1 MIRRQ
6 SHPSLALLLVVGLAG
21 ASLLFGAAGAHAT
34 FIGSV
39 QFEGRL
45 VDVHSDD
52 FEHGTASH
60 QYRLETDQGTFQLR
74 FADRSP
80 ELPRASRVAVRG
92 QRSGSTITVAAG
104 GVRAAA
110 GSTTSSAATTGA
122 RRVAVILFTFAD
134 NNVQPYTPAYAQG
147 VAFTNPNSVAAYY
160 TEASWGQ
167 LILSGEVFGWYQLH
181 DTSASCNYS
190 AWAADA
196 DVAATAGGA
205 NLAGYDY
212 FVYAFPKV
220 QSCAFAGLSYMP
232 GTQSWL
238 NGSGGMSLHVMAHE
252 LGHNFGTHHANSYS
266 CTENGI
272 SVSLS
277 ANASNCTSTEYGDG
291 TTVMGGLTS
300 RRLQTNFARGN
311 LGWLSASSTLD
322 VATSGTYTLKPVE
335 LFDATGV
342 QALRIRRNASTYF
355 LLEFRQPYGS
365 YFDNYL
371 SADAAVN
378 GITIRITPGYTTLTQ
393 SLLIDATPETWSF
406 ADAQLAVGRTF
417 IDPLSGVSITD
428 LAVSSSGATLLIT
441 FGAGGPSPT
450 PGPTPAPNPTATPT
464 PVPSPTATA
473 LPPDTEPPSTPSDLA
488 AILRK
493 GKKVGLSWG
502 PSTDD
507 VGVTGYRVYRDAT
520 LLTTTSG
527 TTFTDSLTGRSRT
540 IIYYVVAYDA
550 AGNVSPP
557 SSSIAITP

>member
-6 SHPSLALLLVVGLAG
+6 SHPSVALSLIIVLVG
-21 ASLLFGAAGAHAT
+21 AALLFGAAGAYAT
-34 FIGSV
+34 FTGSA

-60 QYRLETDQGTFQLR
+60 QYRLETDQGTFELR

-80 ELPRASRVAVRG
+80 ELPRASRVAVQG

-104 GVRAAA
+104 GVRAAS

-122 RRVAVILFTFAD
+122 KKIAIILFTFTD

-147 VAFTNPNSVAAYY
+147 VAFTNANSVAAYY

-167 LILSGEVFGWYQLH
+167 LILSGDVFGWYQLH

-190 AWAADA
+190 AWAAEGDA
-196 DVAATAGGA
+196 AAKAGGA
-205 NLAGYDY
+205 NLASYDH

-220 QSCAFAGLSYMP
+220 QSCAFGGLSYMP

-238 NGSGGMSLHVMAHE
+238 NGSSGMSLHVMAHE

-266 CTENGI
+266 CTDNGI
-272 SVSLS
+272 RVSLS
-277 ANASNCTSTEYGDG
+277 ASASNCTSTEYGDG

-311 LGWLSASSTLD
+311 LGWLSAPSTLD
-322 VATSGTYTLKPVE
+322 VATSGTYTLNPVE
-335 LFDATGV
+335 SFDATGV
-342 QALRIRRNASTYF
+342 QALRITRNASTYF

-371 SADAAVN
+371 SVDAAVN
-378 GITIRITPGYTTLTQ
+378 GVTIRITPGYSTLTQ

-406 ADAQLAVGRTF
+406 ADAQLAVGKTF
-417 IDPLSGVSITD
+417 VDPLSGISITTV
-428 LAVSSSGATLLIT
+428 AVASLDARVLIS

-450 PGPTPAPNPTATPT
+450 PSATQTATPT
-464 PVPSPTATA
+464 PMATPSATATPSPDTQ
-473 LPPDTEPPSTPSDLA
+473 PPTVPGDLA
-488 AILRK
+488 AILGK
-493 GKKVGLSWG
+493 GRKVGLSWG
-502 PSTDD
+502 ASSDD
-507 VGVTGYRVYRDAT
+507 VGVAGYRVYRDGV
-520 LLTTTSG
+520 LLTTTTS
-527 TTFTDSLTGRSRT
+527 TIFTDSLAGRSRT
-540 IIYYVVAYDA
+540 TTYFVVTYDA

-557 SSSIAITP
+557 SNAISVTS